1 MFPPRSVSY
10 VDLASAP
17 RDLLQMPL
25 SCLPSSASEPDAS
38 MNGSTTN
45 R

>member
-10 VDLASAP
+10 VDRASTP
-17 RDLLQMPL
+17 RDLLHMPL

-38 MNGSTTN
+38 MNGSTSN